1 MTGEINFDFWLFL
14 AGLGLFLF
22 GMYHLEKGLNGLAG
36 KSFRNLLERVT
47 NQPWKGVISGASVT
61 AVVQSSSLVMLLV
74 VAFLGAG
81 LMPLTSA
88 IGVVLGANLGTT
100 GTAWI
105 VATLGFKV
113 DISNLSFP
121 FLAIGTFTYVMLDR
135 RKNLKNI
142 GSFLIGFGLLF
153 LGLDYLKES
162 IEDLSTQIDLADF
175 VGFGLWVF
183 LGIGIV
189 ITALIQ
195 SSSAMIVIV
204 LSVLYSG
211 IIDIYQAMAVIIG
224 ANIGTTSTLILAS
237 LKGPADKKR
246 LATVNV
252 FFNLVSGTIAFIFL
266 EESVDFVLNG
276 LHISEPLMELVL
288 LNTLLNLGG
297 IILFFPFIGFI
308 SQFMRKRFLDKK
320 DEPHTEY
327 IQNASVDVPDL
338 ALKSIKSE
346 LTNLFYLTKD
356 FISECMMIDSEQQ
369 KSTRFIDSFF
379 SISEGELEKYAFL
392 KKVED
397 EISAFY
403 YRLQEQ
409 NLKESDSK
417 LLSLYMHQLRELIYA
432 AKEMKD
438 VHQNIHSIQISEDKV
453 ALEIFSDLQKLV
465 TEKIGELTE
474 YIGSDIVQKPI
485 TEQQL
490 ELGVFYQKMIS
501 KLYKTTYAS
510 QTVPIST
517 LTNVIRKTIQA
528 MDNLSRSVCNKKEEE
543 EILAVIK

>member
-1 MTGEINFDFWLFL
+1 MTGEINFDFWLFM

-36 KSFRNLLERVT
+36 KSFRNLLEKVT
-47 NQPWKGVISGASVT
+47 NQPWKGVLTGASVT

-100 GTAWI
+100 VTAWI

-153 LGLDYLKES
+153 LGLDYLKEA
-162 IEDLSTQIDLADF
+162 IENLSTQINLSEF

-183 LGIGIV
+183 VVIGIV

-211 IIDIYQAMAVIIG
+211 MIDIYQAMSMIIG

-237 LKGPADKKR
+237 IKGPADKKR
-246 LATVNV
+246 LAFVNV
-252 FFNLVSGTIAFIFL
+252 FFNVVSGTVAFVFL
-266 EESVDFVLNG
+266 EESIDFVLNR
-276 LHISEPLMELVL
+276 LHIAEPLMELVL

-297 IILFFPFIGFI
+297 IILFFPFIGLI
-308 SQFMRKRFLDKK
+308 SQFMQKRFLDKK
-320 DEPHTEY
+320 DEPHTEF
-327 IQNASVDVPDL
+327 IKNATVDVPDL
-338 ALKSIKSE
+338 ALQSIKNE

-356 FISECMMIDSEQQ
+356 FILECMRIDSVKQ
-369 KSTRFIDSFF
+369 KSVRFIDSFF
-379 SISEGELEKYAFL
+379 SVSVGELEKYAFL

-409 NLKESDSK
+409 NLTAPESK
-417 LLSLYMHQLRELIYA
+417 LLSFYMHQLRELIYA
-432 AKEMKD
+432 AKEIKD
-438 VHQNIHSIQISEDKV
+438 VHENIYAIHVSEDKV
-453 ALEIFSDLQKLV
+453 ALEILSDLQQLV
-465 TEKIGELTE
+465 VEKVEELRG
-474 YIGSDIVQKPI
+474 YINSDVVQKPI
-485 TEQQL
+485 GIQQL
-490 ELGVFYQKMIS
+490 ELESFYQKKIN
-501 KLYKTTYAS
+501 KLYKTTYTS

-517 LTNVIRKTIQA
+517 LTNVIRKTVQS
-528 MDNLSRSVCNKKEEE
+528 MENLSRSVFDKVQEDEM
-543 EILAVIK
+543 LTDQ

>member
-1 MTGEINFDFWLFL
+1 MTGEINFDFWLFM

-36 KSFRNLLERVT
+36 KSFRNLLEKVT
-47 NQPWKGVISGASVT
+47 NQPWKGVLTGASVT

-100 GTAWI
+100 VTAWI

-153 LGLDYLKES
+153 LGLDYLKEA
-162 IEDLSTQIDLADF
+162 IEDLSTQINLSEF

-183 LGIGIV
+183 VVIGIV

-211 IIDIYQAMAVIIG
+211 MIDIYQAMSMIIG

-237 LKGPADKKR
+237 IKGPADKKR
-246 LATVNV
+246 LAFVNV
-252 FFNLVSGTIAFIFL
+252 FFNVVSGTVAFVFL
-266 EESVDFVLNG
+266 EESIDFVLNR
-276 LHISEPLMELVL
+276 LHIAEPLMELVL

-297 IILFFPFIGFI
+297 IILFFPFIGLI
-308 SQFMRKRFLDKK
+308 SQFMQKRFLDKK
-320 DEPHTEY
+320 DEPHTEF
-327 IQNASVDVPDL
+327 IKNATVDVPDL
-338 ALKSIKSE
+338 ALQSIRSE

-356 FISECMMIDSEQQ
+356 FILECMRIDSEKQ
-369 KSTRFIDSFF
+369 KSVRFIDSFF
-379 SISEGELEKYAFL
+379 SISVGELEKYAFL

-409 NLKESDSK
+409 NLTAPESK
-417 LLSLYMHQLRELIYA
+417 LLSFYMHQLRELIYA
-432 AKEMKD
+432 AKEIKD
-438 VHQNIHSIQISEDKV
+438 VHENIYAIHVSEDKV
-453 ALEIFSDLQKLV
+453 ALEILSDLQQLV
-465 TEKIGELTE
+465 VEKIEELRG
-474 YIGSDIVQKPI
+474 YINSDVAQKPI
-485 TEQQL
+485 GIQQL
-490 ELGVFYQKMIS
+490 ELESFYQKKIN
-501 KLYKTTYAS
+501 KLYKTTYTS

-517 LTNVIRKTIQA
+517 LTNVIRKTVQS
-528 MDNLSRSVCNKKEEE
+528 MENLSRSVLDKVQEDEM
-543 EILAVIK
+543 LTDQ

>member
-1 MTGEINFDFWLFL
+1 M

-36 KSFRNLLERVT
+36 KSFRNLLEKVT
-47 NQPWKGVISGASVT
+47 NKPWKGVLTGASVT
-61 AVVQSSSLVMLLV
+61 AVVQSSSLVTLLV

-81 LMPLTSA
+81 MMPLTSA
-88 IGVVLGANLGTT
+88 IGIVLGANLGTT
-100 GTAWI
+100 VTAWI

-162 IEDLSTQIDLADF
+162 IEDLSTQINLSEF

-183 LGIGIV
+183 LVIGIV

-211 IIDIYQAMAVIIG
+211 MIDIYQAMSMIIG

-252 FFNLVSGTIAFIFL
+252 FFNVVSGTIAFIFL
-266 EESVDFVLNG
+266 KESIDFVLNR
-276 LHISEPLMELVL
+276 LHITEPLMELVL

-308 SQFMRKRFLDKK
+308 GQFMQKRFLDTR
-320 DEPHTEY
+320 DVPHTEF
-327 IQNASVDVPDL
+327 IQFAMVEVPDL
-338 ALKSIKSE
+338 ALQAMKKE
-346 LTNLFYLTKD
+346 LSRLFYLTES
-356 FISECMMIDSEQQ
+356 FIVECMKIDFGKPKTE
-369 KSTRFIDSFF
+369 RFIDSFL
-379 SISEGELEKYAFL
+379 SVSAGELEKYAFL
-392 KKVED
+392 KKIED
-397 EISAFY
+397 EISEFY
-403 YRLQEQ
+403 YRLQEY
-409 NLKESDSK
+409 NLTEPESK
-417 LLSLYMHQLRELIYA
+417 LLSLYMHKLRELIYA
-432 AKEMKD
+432 AKEIKD
-438 VHQNIHSIQISEDKV
+438 VHLNILSIHSSEDKV
-453 ALEIFSDLQKLV
+453 ALEILSDLQQLV
-465 TEKIGELTE
+465 VEKIEELRG
-474 YIGSDIVQKPI
+474 YIDSDIAQKPI

-490 ELGVFYQKMIS
+490 DLSNFYKKTIN
-501 KLYKTTYAS
+501 KLYKTSYTG
-510 QTVPIST
+510 QNVPIST
-517 LTNVIRKTIQA
+517 LTNVIRKTIQS
-528 MDNLSRSVCNKKEEE
+528 MENLSRSVCDKVQEE
-543 EILAVIK
+543 EILSEIN